1 MSCVDMWK
9 DLGAFMR
16 RLTELDT
23 MRKERSRL

>member
-1 MSCVDMWK
+1 MSCVDMGK